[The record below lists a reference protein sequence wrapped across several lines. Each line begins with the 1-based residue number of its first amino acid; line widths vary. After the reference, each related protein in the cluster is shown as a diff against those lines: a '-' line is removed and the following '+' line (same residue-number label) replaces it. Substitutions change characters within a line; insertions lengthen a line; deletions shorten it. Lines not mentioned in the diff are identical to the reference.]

1 MSGHSKWSTIK
12 RKKGAA
18 DIARGK
24 IFSRLTKEVTVAAK
38 QGGGDPDSNPRL
50 RAAIAAAKTE
60 NMPADNV
67 KRAIQKGTGE
77 LPGAVYEEVTY
88 EGFGPGGVAVLVQ
101 TATDNRNRT
110 VSEIRKI
117 FERGGGTMA
126 EVNSVSWM
134 FRQVG
139 YFLVDAASID
149 EDDLLL
155 VALEAGAEDVL
166 TDNGM
171 YEVTTAP
178 AEFSDVRDALE
189 KHGIKT
195 ESAELAMLPSSYVKV
210 EGREAER
217 CLVLMEKLEEHDDV
231 QGVFSN
237 ADIDAE
243 QLERAAAG

>member
-50 RAAIAAAKTE
+50 RAAIAAAKVE
-60 NMPADNV
+60 NMPADNI
-67 KRAIQKGTGE
+67 KRAIQRGTGE
-77 LPGAVYEEVTY
+77 LPGVVYEEVTY

-139 YFLVDAASID
+139 YFLVDAESID

-155 VALEAGAEDVL
+155 VALEAGAEDVS
-166 TDNGM
+166 TDDGM

-189 KHGIKT
+189 RHGIKT
-195 ESAELAMLPSSYVKV
+195 ESGELAMLPSSYVKV

-217 CLVLMEKLEEHDDV
+217 CLALMEKLEEHDDV

>member
-50 RAAIAAAKTE
+50 RAAIAAAKVE
-60 NMPADNV
+60 NMPADNI
-67 KRAIQKGTGE
+67 KRAIQRGTGE
-77 LPGAVYEEVTY
+77 LPGVVYEEVTY

-139 YFLVDAASID
+139 YFLVDAESID

-155 VALEAGAEDVL
+155 VALEAGAEDVS
-166 TDNGM
+166 TDDGM

-189 KHGIKT
+189 RHGIKT
-195 ESAELAMLPSSYVKV
+195 ESGELAMLPNSYVKV

-217 CLVLMEKLEEHDDV
+217 CLALMEKLEEHDDV

>member
-50 RAAIAAAKTE
+50 RAAIAAAKVE
-60 NMPADNV
+60 NMPADNI

-77 LPGAVYEEVTY
+77 LPGVVYEEVTY

-139 YFLVDAASID
+139 YFLVDAESID

-155 VALEAGAEDVL
+155 VALEAGAEDVS
-166 TDNGM
+166 TDDGM

-195 ESAELAMLPSSYVKV
+195 ESTELAMLPNSYVKV

-217 CLVLMEKLEEHDDV
+217 CLALMEKLEEHDDV

>member
-139 YFLVDAASID
+139 YFLVDAESID

-155 VALEAGAEDVL
+155 VVLEAGAEDVS
-166 TDNGM
+166 TDDGM

-189 KHGIKT
+189 KHAIKT
-195 ESAELAMLPSSYVKV
+195 ESGELAMLPNSYVKV

-217 CLVLMEKLEEHDDV
+217 CLALMEKLEEHDDV

>member
-139 YFLVDAASID
+139 YFLVDADSID

-155 VALEAGAEDVL
+155 VVLEAGAEDVS
-166 TDNGM
+166 TDDGM

-189 KHGIKT
+189 RHGIKT
-195 ESAELAMLPSSYVKV
+195 ESGELAMLPSSYVKV

-217 CLVLMEKLEEHDDV
+217 CLALMEKLEEHDDV